1 MDSPTSG
8 SHPPDTSSGRP
19 PRGPAPKTPRW
30 VKVFV
35 VIALVLVAFLVI
47 GLLSGGEHGPGR
59 HFSAEGAPSGMAE
72 ADLR

>member
-1 MDSPTSG
+1 MDTPSSG
-8 SHPPDTSSGRP
+8 SRNPDTNSGGSPIR
-19 PRGPAPKTPRW
+19 APKMPRW

-35 VIALVLVAFLVI
+35 VIALVLVAFLVV

-59 HFSAEGAPSGMAE
+59 HFSAQGVVSGMAE